1 MSVTTV
7 LAVIIE
13 HIATSNALD
22 SLTHGLSALTYQ
34 QMQMVWHQA
43 IGIIS
48 TIAPAWCP
56 FVVVT
61 KTHSVECRDELEIV
75 LFIIKYLLV
84 VDTTYHHMVNTRSR
98 LLSWLSRHIFC
109 FYDLNLALYLRCKN
123 NKNPKQS
130 HHYSRKSAHFLYII
144 GAAHRAAISNLWRI
158 PKGHRLESHTNARLC
173 RLLPKG
179 RKNFDGE
186 VFPS

>member
-1 MSVTTV
+1 MDVTEQGGKVCHIVNRLRFESIFEQVPVATV

-13 HIATSNALD
+13 HIATGNALD

-34 QMQMVWHQA
+34 QMQMVRHQT

-48 TIAPAWCP
+48 TFAPAWCP

-84 VDTTYHHMVNTRSR
+84 VDTTYHHMVNPRSR
-98 LLSWLSRHIFC
+98 LLS
-109 FYDLNLALYLRCKN
+109 
-123 NKNPKQS
+123 
-130 HHYSRKSAHFLYII
+130 
-144 GAAHRAAISNLWRI
+144 
-158 PKGHRLESHTNARLC
+158 
-173 RLLPKG
+173 
-179 RKNFDGE
+179 
-186 VFPS
+186 